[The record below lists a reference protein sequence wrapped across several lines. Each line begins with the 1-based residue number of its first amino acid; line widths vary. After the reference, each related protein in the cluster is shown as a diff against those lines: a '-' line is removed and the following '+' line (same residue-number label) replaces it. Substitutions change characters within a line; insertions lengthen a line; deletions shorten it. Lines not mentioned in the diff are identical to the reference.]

1 MKEIQKAAASTP
13 VGDGQDLMGYVQHL
27 LIDAVNNGASD
38 LHIEPQKDGVRIRQR
53 VNGSFVPAAW
63 LDPHLYPAVLS
74 GIKVMNG
81 ADIAEFRIPQDGRMT
96 LNAGARRVDV
106 RMSTLPTRFGESVVL
121 RFLDRMRVGLS
132 MDALGIPEPELGRIR
147 TALGQPSGIILA
159 TGPTGSGKT
168 TTLYCALQEINRP
181 ELKILTVEDPVEY
194 ALEGI
199 VQVPIN
205 PAIGLDF
212 ASVLRAFLRHDPDVM
227 LIGEI
232 RDEET
237 AAIGIH
243 AAMTGHRVLSSLHT
257 QDTASAVV
265 RMVDMG
271 IEPFLLAETLSGIV
285 GQRLLRRIPGHL
297 KECYAASEEE
307 RAALGKGED
316 DEPVVLCRKAA
327 LSGASAKEA
336 SDHTLHERIGIFEV
350 MIPNDAIRESV
361 INKTPGQMI
370 RSLASNNGMTCLRDH
385 ARKLV
390 LQGEIE
396 FSEMILQTV

>member
-1 MKEIQKAAASTP
+1 VKGTQQAVSTP

-27 LIDAVNNGASD
+27 LIDAVNRGASD
-38 LHIEPQKDGVRIRQR
+38 LHIEPQKDGVRVRQR
-53 VNGSFVPAAW
+53 VNGCFVSAAW
-63 LDPHLYPAVLS
+63 IDPHLYPAVLS

-96 LNAGARRVDV
+96 LNAGDRRVDV

-132 MDALGIPEPELGRIR
+132 MDALGIPEAELGRIR
-147 TALGQPSGIILA
+147 SALTQPSGIILA

-168 TTLYCALQEINRP
+168 TTLYCAIQEINRP

-199 VQVPIN
+199 VQVPVN
-205 PAIGLDF
+205 TAIGLDF

-237 AAIGIH
+237 ASIGIH

-265 RMVDMG
+265 RMVDME
-271 IEPFLLAETLSGIV
+271 IEPFLLAETLSGLV

-297 KECYAASEEE
+297 KECYEASDEQ
-307 RAALGKGED
+307 RAALAKDED
-316 DEPVVLCRKAA
+316 QGPLTLCRKAV
-327 LSGASAKEA
+327 LKGPNTKETY
-336 SDHTLHERIGIFEV
+336 DHTFHERIGIFEV
-350 MIPNDAIRESV
+350 MIPNDAIRECV
-361 INKTPGQMI
+361 INKSPGQVI
-370 RSLASNNGMTCLRDH
+370 RSIASKNGMTCLREH